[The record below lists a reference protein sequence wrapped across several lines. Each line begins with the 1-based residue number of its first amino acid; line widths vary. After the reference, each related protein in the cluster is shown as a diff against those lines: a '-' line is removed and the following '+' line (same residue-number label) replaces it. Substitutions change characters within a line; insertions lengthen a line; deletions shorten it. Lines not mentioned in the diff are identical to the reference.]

1 MYYLL
6 ENHDIVN
13 SEAAKLPV
21 WSFNDLVKDIVN
33 DNGTLYCVTVD
44 HKKINVGRVV
54 KESLSIFDVLCDGVK
69 VLVKGSSRNPLTST
83 KDNWSMT
90 YLSGK
95 TKEWFTLKSIEGTD
109 KLWVETVVE
118 DKETSYKRED
128 WGSNTTCDGGQPT
141 GPTVD
146 ERYGI
151 GCAYSHSDRIT
162 TNGESWNTG
171 ACSGQG
177 PELSETR
184 ECCVAGVSD
193 TGTVGSEA
201 HRSNTNTVGT
211 DYYKT
216 YPSTRGSNHDGS
228 TSCSVGGL
236 SIKKYKKVI
245 CTLDDIRRD
254 IVEIKD
260 VKGQTVFLNGMVSF
274 NNLSY

>member
-54 KESLSIFDVLCDGVK
+54 KESQSIFDVLCDGVK

-128 WGSNTTCDGGQPT
+128 WDSTTGNNTTT

-146 ERYGI
+146 ERYSI
-151 GCAYSHSDRIT
+151 GCAYSHNEGTVERNSVTEGWGTMAGDRDTGPT
-162 TNGESWNTG
+162 TRG
-171 ACSGQG
+171 
-177 PELSETR
+177 
-184 ECCVAGVSD
+184 CCDVGWRD
-193 TGTVGSEA
+193 TGTLGS
-201 HRSNTNTVGT
+201 
-211 DYYKT
+211 DYCKT
-216 YPSTRGSNHDGS
+216 YPNTRGGNHDGS
-228 TSCSVGGL
+228 ISCSVGGL

-260 VKGQTVFLNGMVSF
+260 VKGQTVWINKC
-274 NNLSY
+274 LSIISLT

>member
-33 DNGTLYCVTVD
+33 DNGTLYCVTAD

-54 KESLSIFDVLCDGVK
+54 KESQSIFDVLCDGVK

-128 WGSNTTCDGGQPT
+128 WGSN
-141 GPTVD
+141 
-146 ERYGI
+146 
-151 GCAYSHSDRIT
+151 SHSDRMT

-171 ACSGQG
+171 AGSGQG
-177 PELSETR
+177 PEQSETR
-184 ECCVAGVSD
+184 ECCVAGASD

-211 DYYKT
+211 DYYKA

>member
-6 ENHDIVN
+6 ENHGIVN

-33 DNGTLYCVTVD
+33 DNSTLYCVTVD

-54 KESLSIFDVLCDGVK
+54 KESPSIFDVLCDGVK
-69 VLVKGSSRNPLTST
+69 VLVKGSNRNPLTSM
-83 KDNWSMT
+83 KDNWTMT

-118 DKETSYKRED
+118 DKEMSYKRET
-128 WGSNTTCDGGQPT
+128 WVSTTFGSSRPT
-141 GPTVD
+141 GPTVVESD
-146 ERYGI
+146 SI
-151 GCAYSHSDRIT
+151 GCAYSHGDRMT
-162 TNGESWNTG
+162 TNGESWNTDVG
-171 ACSGQG
+171 HG
-177 PELSETR
+177 PTQSETR
-184 ECCVAGVSD
+184 GCCGTGWCD
-193 TGTVGSEA
+193 TGTVGSETR
-201 HRSNTNTVGT
+201 RSNTNTT
-211 DYYKT
+211 KNNDYKT
-216 YPSTRGSNHDGS
+216 YATTRGGKPD
-228 TSCSVGGL
+228 TGGL

-260 VKGQTVFLNGMVSF
+260 IKGQTVWIDKF
-274 NNLSY
+274 

>member
-54 KESLSIFDVLCDGVK
+54 KESPSIFDVLCDGVK
-69 VLVKGSSRNPLTST
+69 VLVKGSGRNPLTSN
-83 KDNWSMT
+83 KWSMT

-118 DKETSYKRED
+118 DKEPLYKRED
-128 WGSNTTCDGGQPT
+128 WGSWGSKTTTGSGGQPT
-141 GPTVD
+141 GPSIGTGTTVT
-146 ERYGI
+146 EGT
-151 GCAYSHSDRIT
+151 G
-162 TNGESWNTG
+162 WNTCAG
-171 ACSGQG
+171 SGYG
-177 PELSETR
+177 PAQSETR
-184 ECCVAGVSD
+184 GCCDTGVCD
-193 TGTVGSEA
+193 TGTVGSESN
-201 HRSNTNTVGT
+201 RSSTISVGSEA
-211 DYYKT
+211 YKCNF
-216 YPSTRGSNHDGS
+216 STSGRNSDGS
-228 TSCSVGGL
+228 GSCSVGSL
-236 SIKKYKKVI
+236 LIKKYKKVV

-260 VKGQTVFLNGMVSF
+260 VKGQTVWINKCL
-274 NNLSY
+274 